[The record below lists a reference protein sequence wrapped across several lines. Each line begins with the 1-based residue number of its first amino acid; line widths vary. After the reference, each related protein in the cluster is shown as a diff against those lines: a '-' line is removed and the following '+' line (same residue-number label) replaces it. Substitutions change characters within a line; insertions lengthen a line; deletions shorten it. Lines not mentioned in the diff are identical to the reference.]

1 VANLSVRRRHPLYD
15 EWNDTSTFLWT
26 SYVGGRPYHEATDP
40 PFLDKYPRELQTVF
54 TARQQRAYLM
64 NYFASIID
72 AYVASVFQ
80 RDPVRTGA
88 EESTDLSPG
97 MQEFIE
103 DATGE
108 GTHLNEF
115 SRDVATFTL
124 AAQRAFVGVDINV
137 AGNPYAYLI
146 HPANL
151 LDFSEDEDGLLL
163 WAIVA
168 EQITTDDDPYLER
181 VEETRYRLWLPSE
194 SVLFDEQGVEIDRA
208 TNGAGIVPIIGVPGE
223 AVRLPVYDIAL
234 INKRI
239 YNLCSQLDEILINV
253 TFPQLY
259 IQSGEEIQDVTGEA
273 ISPDVSPIAVGT
285 SRILEL
291 PTESSMPPGFLAPP
305 DGPAKLHIEERQ
317 MLADAIRSLAGLE
330 RRDPDAI
337 APQSG
342 VAKAYD
348 FRETNER
355 LVSLAQ
361 VVEEFEMELFA
372 LLGDYGIAGEV
383 NVAYNK
389 EFQVKDEQIM
399 VDTFEKVAVLP
410 LPAVVKK
417 RGALDV
423 SMVIA
428 EEATEEEKQEIREAV
443 EAMTEFDAPPP
454 GSENGNGA
462 VPPNGVAN
470 GQPGAPQRL
479 ADLLGGATTA
489 TQTTDDRLSRFRGRT
504 GDLRIQ
510 PPG

>member
-115 SRDVATFTL
+115 SRDVATFAL
-124 AAQRAFVGVDINV
+124 AAQRAFVGVDIN
-137 AGNPYAYLI
+137 AGGNPYAYLI

-151 LDFSEDEDGLLL
+151 LDFSEDEDGLLQ

-168 EQITTDDDPYLER
+168 EQITIDDDPYLER

-194 SVLFDEQGVEIDRA
+194 SVLFDEQGVEIDRQ
-208 TNGAGIVPIIGVPGE
+208 TNGAGMIPIIGVPGE
-223 AVRLPVYDIAL
+223 SVRLPVYDIART
-234 INKRI
+234 NKRH
-239 YNLCSQLDEILINV
+239 YNMGSQLDEILINV

-273 ISPDVSPIAVGT
+273 ISPDVSPIAIGT

-291 PTESSMPPGFLAPP
+291 PTESSMPPGYLAPP
-305 DGPAKLHIEERQ
+305 DGPAKLHIEMMEKLVDH
-317 MLADAIRSLAGLE
+317 MRSLAGLE

-361 VVEEFEMELFA
+361 VVEEFENEMFRVLN
-372 LLGDYGIAGEV
+372 DYGIAGEV
-383 NVAYNK
+383 NSSYNK

-454 GSENGNGA
+454 GAEANGNGA
-462 VPPNGVAN
+462 VPPSGVAN
-470 GQPGAPQRL
+470 GQPGAAPRL
-479 ADLLGGATTA
+479 ADLLGGAVVPPN
-489 TQTTDDRLSRFRGRT
+489 RSRRFAS
-504 GDLRIQ
+504 Q
-510 PPG
+510 PGELTIRPRE